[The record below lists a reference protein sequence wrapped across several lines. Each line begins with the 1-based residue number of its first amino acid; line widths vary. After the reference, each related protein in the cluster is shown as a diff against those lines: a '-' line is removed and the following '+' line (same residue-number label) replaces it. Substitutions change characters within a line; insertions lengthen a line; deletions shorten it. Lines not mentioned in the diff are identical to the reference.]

1 MSDDLKKGKDKG
13 SGKSRSGLDRRALL
27 LGAAGGGAVVASGAV
42 AVGAIREAAAPYVTP
57 PAVKSGAA
65 PRIRESFRDSHP
77 AYAEPPKAPDQA
89 PNIVVIVLDDVGY
102 SDIGCYG
109 GEIRTPN
116 FDALAGRGLRY
127 SNFRTCAMCSPTR
140 AALLTGL
147 NHHSAGMGW
156 LADIDSGY
164 PGYRGDLTR
173 EAATLPEVLRDAG
186 WSTFLAG
193 KWHVNNASSTGPN
206 GPYHNWPTSR
216 GFERAYWFQ
225 GHSTDYFKP
234 GELFDG
240 VALVEPPESDD
251 YYVCDDLTDRA
262 IAYVRTQK
270 GMAPDKPFFLTLAFP
285 GAHSPLQARARE
297 RDAYKGQYDAGWDV
311 VRAARLAKQQAL
323 GVAPANTK
331 LPPLSFGSRPW
342 DQLSP
347 VERKVFAR
355 YMEVYAAMITN
366 MDANVGR
373 LMQTLRDLGQDENTL
388 VVVLSDNG
396 GSGEGT
402 PEGSPN
408 VFAPAYGRPVPIEK
422 AAEMYDVMGEDAT
435 FPHYPMGWA
444 STSNTPYRLY
454 KQYAHLGGVADP
466 LILSWPK
473 GLTSHGQVRD
483 KFVHVIDLMPTMLE
497 VAGVQRPDTYLGLP
511 QKPVEGRS
519 FLANLR
525 SGDAPTRTGQYY
537 ELGGNRAYEDGRWRL
552 VAQHRRGRPLD
563 EDVWELYDLTRDH
576 NESNDLA
583 AQHPDQVARLKAAW
597 QADAERYGVFP
608 IDDRNLML
616 KLVQDRQKRGIR
628 KHWEFLPPVERLGHD
643 VAPIVCGL
651 NHQIEIE
658 LDWAPGQDGVLLASG
673 SKHAGYAIFVKDGL
687 LNYEYSL
694 TPWSERITSSTALRR
709 GANAVRFVQKMTRR
723 PFDGGGTLYIN
734 GKAVGS
740 RTWEQ
745 ALFSPGYDGFSIGAD
760 LGNQVS
766 SAYHGP
772 SPYPGRIA
780 RVTIDVDNS
789 PINPIEINGFLN
801 RMGMTV

>member
-1 MSDDLKKGKDKG
+1 MSDPTDNTPEKHKTPARK
-13 SGKSRSGLDRRALL
+13 GLDRRSLL
-27 LGAAGGGAVVASGAV
+27 LGAAGGGAVVAGGAV
-42 AVGAIREAAAPYVTP
+42 AANAIREATAPYVTP
-57 PAVKSGAA
+57 PAVRAGEDA
-65 PRIRESFRDSHP
+65 RIRESFRDSRP
-77 AYAEPPKAPDQA
+77 SYFEPVKAPDRA
-89 PNIVVIVLDDVGY
+89 PNIVVIVLDDVGF
-102 SDIGCYG
+102 SDLGCYG

-116 FDALAGRGLRY
+116 FDALAGQGLRY

-173 EAATLPEVLRDAG
+173 EVATLPEVLRDAG
-186 WSTFLAG
+186 WSTFLSG
-193 KWHVNNASSTGPN
+193 KWHVNNSSSNGPN

-234 GELFDG
+234 AELFEG
-240 VALVEPPESDD
+240 NAPVEPAQSDE

-262 IAYVRTQK
+262 ITYVRTQK
-270 GMAPDKPFFLTLAFP
+270 GMEPDKPFFLTLAFP
-285 GAHSPLQARARE
+285 GAHSPLQARAGE
-297 RDAYKGQYDAGWDV
+297 RDAYKGQYDVGWDV
-311 VRAARLAKQQAL
+311 IRAGRLDRQKQM
-323 GVAPANTK
+323 GVATANTP

-342 DQLSP
+342 EELSP

-373 LMQTLRDLGQDENTL
+373 LIQALRDLGQDENTL

-402 PEGSPN
+402 PDGSPN
-408 VFAPAYGRPVPIEK
+408 VFAPAYGRPIPVEK
-422 AAEMYDVMGEDAT
+422 AAELYDVMGEDAT

-444 STSNTPYRLY
+444 STSNTPHRLY

-466 LILSWPK
+466 LIIAWPR
-473 GLTSHGQVRD
+473 GLNARGEVRD

-497 VAGVQRPDTYLGLP
+497 AAGVARPETYMGQP

-525 SGDAPTRTGQYY
+525 AGDAPTRTGQYY

-552 VAQHRRGRPLD
+552 VAQHQRGRPLD
-563 EDVWELYDLTRDH
+563 EDVWELYDLTADPTESRDM
-576 NESNDLA
+576 A
-583 AQHPDQVARLKAAW
+583 AAHPQEVARLRAAW

-628 KHWEFLPPVERLGHD
+628 EHWEFRPPVDRLAHD

-651 NHQIEIE
+651 NHQIEVE
-658 LDWAPGQDGVLLASG
+658 LDWQQGQEGVLVASG
-673 SKHAGYAIFVKDGL
+673 SRHAGYVLFIKDGH

-694 TPWSERITSSTALRR
+694 TPWSERITSSTPLRP
-709 GANAVRFVQKMTRR
+709 GTNTVRFVQRMTKR
-723 PFDGGGTLYIN
+723 PFEGGGTLFIN
-734 GKAVGS
+734 GRAVGR

-745 ALFSPGYDGFSIGAD
+745 ALFSPGYDGFTIGAD

-766 SAYHGP
+766 SAYSGP

-789 PINPIEINGFLN
+789 PINPLEISNFLD

>member
-1 MSDDLKKGKDKG
+1 MSDPVDSKPG
-13 SGKSRSGLDRRALL
+13 RRQRQGLDRRSLL
-27 LGAAGGGAVVASGAV
+27 LGAAGGGAVVAGGAV
-42 AVGAIREAAAPYVTP
+42 AANVIREATAPYVTP
-57 PAVKSGAA
+57 PAVRSGEDA
-65 PRIRESFRDSHP
+65 RIRESFRDSRP
-77 AYAEPPKAPDQA
+77 SYFEPTKAPAQA
-89 PNIVVIVLDDVGY
+89 PNIVVIVLDDVGF
-102 SDIGCYG
+102 SDLGCYG

-186 WSTFLAG
+186 WSTFLSG
-193 KWHVNNASSTGPN
+193 KWHVNNSSSNGPN

-225 GHSTDYFKP
+225 GHSTDYFRP
-234 GELFDG
+234 AELFEG
-240 VALVEPPESDD
+240 NAPVEPELGDD

-262 IAYVRTQK
+262 ITYVRTQK
-270 GMAPDKPFFLTLAFP
+270 GMEPDKPFFLKLSFP
-285 GAHSPLQARARE
+285 GAHSPLQARGRE

-311 VRAARLAKQQAL
+311 IRAARLDRQKQM
-323 GVAPANTK
+323 GVATQNTP

-342 DQLSP
+342 EQLSP

-373 LMQTLRDLGQDENTL
+373 LMQTLRDLGQDENTM

-402 PEGSPN
+402 PDGSPN
-408 VFAPAYGRPVPIEK
+408 VFAPAYGRPIPVEK
-422 AAEMYDVMGEDAT
+422 AAELYDVMGEDAT

-444 STSNTPYRLY
+444 SASNTPHRLY

-466 LILSWPK
+466 LIISWPK
-473 GLTSHGQVRD
+473 GLRAQGEVRD
-483 KFVHVIDLMPTMLE
+483 KFVHVIDLMPTLLE
-497 VAGVQRPDTYLGLP
+497 VAGVARPETYMGRA

-525 SGDAPTRTGQYY
+525 AGEAPTRTGQYY

-552 VAQHRRGRPLD
+552 VAQHQRGRSLD
-563 EDVWELYDLTRDH
+563 DDTWELYDLAADPTEARDI
-576 NESNDLA
+576 A
-583 AQHPDQVARLKAAW
+583 AAHPQEVARLRAAW

-628 KHWEFLPPVERLGHD
+628 EHWEFRPPVDRLAHD

-651 NHQIEIE
+651 DHRIEVE
-658 LDWAPGQDGVLLASG
+658 LDWAPGQDGVLVASG
-673 SKHAGYAIFVKDGL
+673 SKHAGYVLFIKDGR

-694 TPWSERITSSTALRR
+694 TPWSERITSTSGLRP
-709 GANAVRFVQKMTRR
+709 GANTVRFAQKMTKR
-723 PFDGGGTLYIN
+723 PFDGRGALFIN
-734 GKAVGS
+734 GREVGR

-745 ALFSPGYDGFSIGAD
+745 ALFSPGYDGFTIGAD

-766 SAYHGP
+766 SAYSG
-772 SPYPGRIA
+772 SNPYPGRIA

-789 PINPIEINGFLN
+789 PINPLEISNFLD

>member
-1 MSDDLKKGKDKG
+1 MGDAEKDGTSPPQPRKA
-13 SGKSRSGLDRRALL
+13 GLDRRSLL
-27 LGAAGGGAVVASGAV
+27 LGAAGGGAIAAGAAV
-42 AVGAIREAAAPYVTP
+42 AVGAVREAAAPYVTP
-57 PAVKSGAA
+57 PAVNPGEAA
-65 PRIRESFRDSHP
+65 RIRESFRDSRP
-77 AYAEPPKAPDQA
+77 SYTEPVRAPERA
-89 PNIVVIVLDDVGY
+89 PNIVVIVLDDVGF
-102 SDIGCYG
+102 SDLGCYG

-116 FDALAGRGLRY
+116 FDALAQRGLRY

-164 PGYRGDLTR
+164 PGYRGDLTQ

-186 WSTFLAG
+186 WTTLLSG
-193 KWHVNNASSTGPN
+193 KWHVNNSSSNGPN

-225 GHSTDYFKP
+225 GHSTDYFRP
-234 GELFDG
+234 AELFEG
-240 VALVEPPESDD
+240 TAPVEPDTAGD

-262 IAYVRTQK
+262 ITYVRTQK
-270 GMAPDKPFFLTLAFP
+270 GMEPDKPFFLTLAFP

-297 RDAYKGQYDAGWDV
+297 RDAYKGQYDTGWDV
-311 VRAARLAKQQAL
+311 VRARRLERQKAL
-323 GVAPANTK
+323 GIAPASTR

-373 LMQTLRDLGQDENTL
+373 LMQTLRELGQDENTM
-388 VVVLSDNG
+388 VVVMSDNG

-402 PEGSPN
+402 PDGSPN

-422 AAEMYDVMGEDAT
+422 ASEMYDVMGEDAT

-444 STSNTPYRLY
+444 SASNTPYRLY
-454 KQYAHLGGVADP
+454 KQYAHLGGVSDP
-466 LILSWPK
+466 LIISWPN
-473 GLTSHGQVRD
+473 GLSAQGEVRD
-483 KFVHVIDLMPTMLE
+483 KFVHVIDLMPTLLE
-497 VAGVQRPDTYLGLP
+497 VAGVERPDTYMGQP

-519 FLANLR
+519 FMANLR
-525 SGDAPTRTGQYY
+525 AGDAATRTGQYY
-537 ELGGNRAYEDGRWRL
+537 ELGGNRAYEDERWRL
-552 VAQHRRGRPLD
+552 VAQHRRGQPLED
-563 EDVWELYDLTRDH
+563 DVWELYDLTSDP
-576 NESNDLA
+576 NESRDLA
-583 AQHPDQVARLKAAW
+583 AQHPDQVARLKALW
-597 QADAERYGVFP
+597 QADAERFGVFP

-628 KHWEFLPPVERLGHD
+628 EHWEFRPPVDRLAHD

-651 NHQIEIE
+651 DHQIEIE
-658 LDWAPGQDGVLLASG
+658 LDWQPGQDGVLLASG
-673 SKHAGYAIFVKDGL
+673 SKHAGYVMFIKDGR

-694 TPWSERITSSTALRR
+694 TPWSERITSSTGLRA
-709 GANAVRFVQKMTRR
+709 GANTVRFVQKMTSR
-723 PFDGGGTLYIN
+723 PFDGRGALFIN
-734 GKAVGS
+734 GREVGR

-745 ALFSPGYDGFSIGAD
+745 ALFSPGYDGFSVGAD

-766 SAYHGP
+766 SAYRGP

-789 PINPIEINGFLN
+789 PINPIEIGAFLD
-801 RMGMTV
+801 RMGMSV